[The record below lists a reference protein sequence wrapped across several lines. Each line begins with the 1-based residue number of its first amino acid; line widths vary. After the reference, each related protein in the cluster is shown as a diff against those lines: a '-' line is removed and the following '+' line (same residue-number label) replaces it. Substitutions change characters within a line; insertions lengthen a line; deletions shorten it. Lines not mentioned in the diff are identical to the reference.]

1 MSFRP
6 DVLLPNVVKR
16 LAKNELLPRKL
27 ASRVKCTSF
36 PASPFPVHSREA
48 KEAARIEKEKA
59 AAAAAFVKTQQQ
71 AAAAEQKRLQAEQCA
86 ERELEIAVK
95 HEYASVLG
103 YNMATESIKKKRVLG
118 GQDDNEQQDEESPAK
133 KLKLSCPTESILSY
147 AQRVHQQRW
156 IEIN

>member
-1 MSFRP
+1 MQVG
-6 DVLLPNVVKR
+6 D
-16 LAKNELLPRKL
+16 
-27 ASRVKCTSF
+27 
-36 PASPFPVHSREA
+36 
-48 KEAARIEKEKA
+48 
-59 AAAAAFVKTQQQ
+59 
-71 AAAAEQKRLQAEQCA
+71 CA
-86 ERELEIAVK
+86 CAHLCFQEIAVK

-133 KLKLSCPTESILSY
+133 KLKLSCRAESILSY